1 MSLWAFDQLIVKML
15 RAAGYNE
22 RADAVARS
30 ASEDGGA
37 SRAEHYEAPGDD
49 GPGTALLQQPGAAI
63 ADSDTEFAHAT
74 HAASAAPGHGAAGSD
89 TAGAEPHATDSV
101 AASSGE
107 PAASAAEATRAEDSP
122 GASGHAGTSQG
133 ETFDAPTQSPGSAT
147 RSTPG
152 QMLEATP
159 EATHSEPA
167 IDTRDP
173 LSGLYS
179 SRLRDSLTREAFGSA
194 SGVAQDSAIVAQADS
209 FANRFQAC
217 AQRFGPDAVPV
228 DISPAAQASRIAALN
243 GEIPPFA
250 RGDPELD
257 PTIIRLLDR
266 TTSREHV
273 SAPGQMRTQ
282 SPIESP
288 ARSPS
293 QSPAQ
298 SPAVSPPRIHDSGL
312 ER

>member
-30 ASEDGGA
+30 ASEDGGT
-37 SRAEHYEAPGDD
+37 SRPAHYEAPDDD
-49 GPGTALLQQPGAAI
+49 GPSTAPLQQPGAAI
-63 ADSDTEFAHAT
+63 ADSDAESAHAT
-74 HAASAAPGHGAAGSD
+74 HAAFAAPGHGAAGSD
-89 TAGAEPHATDSV
+89 AGAEPPATDSV
-101 AASSGE
+101 AASPGE
-107 PAASAAEATRAEDSP
+107 PAASAAEATHAGDSP
-122 GASGHAGTSQG
+122 SASGHAGTSHG
-133 ETFDAPTQSPGSAT
+133 ETSDTPTQSPGSAT
-147 RSTPG
+147 RSMPG
-152 QMLEATP
+152 QTHEATP
-159 EATHSEPA
+159 EAARSEPA
-167 IDTRDP
+167 IDTSDP
-173 LSGLYS
+173 LAGLHS

-209 FANRFQAC
+209 FASRFQAR

-228 DISPAAQASRIAALN
+228 DISPAAQVSRIAALN

-250 RGDPELD
+250 RGNPALD
-257 PTIIRLLDR
+257 PAMMRASDQATN
-266 TTSREHV
+266 REPV

-293 QSPAQ
+293 QSAAQ
-298 SPAVSPPRIHDSGL
+298 SPGGTPGSRAY

>member
-1 MSLWAFDQLIVKML
+1 MSLWAFDELIVKML

-37 SRAEHYEAPGDD
+37 SRPTRYEAPDDD
-49 GPGTALLQQPGAAI
+49 GPSTAPLQQPGAAI
-63 ADSDTEFAHAT
+63 ADTDAESAHAT
-74 HAASAAPGHGAAGSD
+74 HAASAAPSHGAAGSD
-89 TAGAEPHATDSV
+89 TAGAEQSATERV
-101 AASSGE
+101 AASPGE
-107 PAASAAEATRAEDSP
+107 PAAPAAEAMHAGDIP
-122 GASGHAGTSQG
+122 NGSGHAGTSHG
-133 ETFDAPTQSPGSAT
+133 ETSDAPTQSRGSAT

-152 QMLEATP
+152 YMYEAMP
-159 EATHSEPA
+159 EAARSELA
-167 IDTRDP
+167 IDTSDP

-179 SRLRDSLTREAFGSA
+179 SRLRDSLAREAFGSA

-209 FANRFQAC
+209 FASRFQAR

-228 DISPAAQASRIAALN
+228 DISSAAQASRIAALN

-250 RGDPELD
+250 RGNPALD
-257 PTIIRLLDR
+257 PAMMR
-266 TTSREHV
+266 TPDQTTKREPV
-273 SAPGQMRTQ
+273 SAPRKMRSQ

-293 QSPAQ
+293 QSPGE
-298 SPAVSPPRIHDSGL
+298 SPGSRAY

>member
-37 SRAEHYEAPGDD
+37 SRPAHYEAPDDD
-49 GPGTALLQQPGAAI
+49 GPSTAPLHQPGAAI
-63 ADSDTEFAHAT
+63 AGSDAESAHAT

-89 TAGAEPHATDSV
+89 TAGAEPPATDSV
-101 AASSGE
+101 AASPGE
-107 PAASAAEATRAEDSP
+107 PAASAAEVTHAGDSP
-122 GASGHAGTSQG
+122 SASGHAGTSHG
-133 ETFDAPTQSPGSAT
+133 ATSDAPTESPGPAT
-147 RSTPG
+147 RPAPG
-152 QMLEATP
+152 HMHEATP
-159 EATHSEPA
+159 EAACSEPA
-167 IDTRDP
+167 INTSDP

-179 SRLRDSLTREAFGSA
+179 SRLRDSLAREAFGSA

-209 FANRFQAC
+209 FASRFQAR

-250 RGDPELD
+250 RGNPALD
-257 PTIIRLLDR
+257 PAMMRASDQATN
-266 TTSREHV
+266 REPV
-273 SAPGQMRTQ
+273 SAPGQARAQ
-282 SPIESP
+282 SPVESP
-288 ARSPS
+288 ARSSS
-293 QSPAQ
+293 QSPVK
-298 SPAVSPPRIHDSGL
+298 SPAVSPGSSAY

>member
-37 SRAEHYEAPGDD
+37 SRPAHYEAPDD
-49 GPGTALLQQPGAAI
+49 DEPRTAPFQQPGTAI
-63 ADSDTEFAHAT
+63 ADSDAESAHAT
-74 HAASAAPGHGAAGSD
+74 HAASAAPGHGAAGGD
-89 TAGAEPHATDSV
+89 AGAEPSATDSV
-101 AASSGE
+101 AASPGE
-107 PAASAAEATRAEDSP
+107 PAASAAEATHAGDSP
-122 GASGHAGTSQG
+122 NTGGDACTSRS
-133 ETFDAPTQSPGSAT
+133 ETSDAPTQSPDSAT

-152 QMLEATP
+152 QMHEAMP
-159 EATHSEPA
+159 EAARREPV
-167 IDTRDP
+167 IDTSDP

-209 FANRFQAC
+209 FASRFQAR

-250 RGDPELD
+250 RGNPALD
-257 PTIIRLLDR
+257 PAMMRASDQAMN
-266 TTSREHV
+266 REPV

-298 SPAVSPPRIHDSGL
+298 SPGGTPGSRAY

>member
-30 ASEDGGA
+30 ASEDGGV
-37 SRAEHYEAPGDD
+37 SRPAHYEAPDDD
-49 GPGTALLQQPGAAI
+49 GPSTAPLQQPGAAI
-63 ADSDTEFAHAT
+63 ADSDTESAHAT

-89 TAGAEPHATDSV
+89 TAGAEPPATDSV
-101 AASSGE
+101 AASPGE
-107 PAASAAEATRAEDSP
+107 PAASAAEAMHAGDSP
-122 GASGHAGTSQG
+122 NASGHAGTSHG
-133 ETFDAPTQSPGSAT
+133 ETSDAPTQSPGSAT

-152 QMLEATP
+152 HMHEATP
-159 EATHSEPA
+159 EAARSEPA
-167 IDTRDP
+167 IDTSDP

-209 FANRFQAC
+209 FASRFHAR
-217 AQRFGPDAVPV
+217 AQRFGPDAVTV

-250 RGDPELD
+250 RGNPALD
-257 PTIIRLLDR
+257 PAMMRPFDQATN
-266 TTSREHV
+266 RESV

-282 SPIESP
+282 SPFESP

-298 SPAVSPPRIHDSGL
+298 SPSVSPGSRAY